1 MTKEEALAR
10 LTASR
15 QALHQAIQ
23 GLSDQEMTQVQVE
36 GEWTVKDVIGH
47 VSSWEETLLGPLGRY
62 ADGQPFE
69 VQVIEDYLA
78 WNDEQA
84 ARKRNVPLREILDES
99 AAVRQEL
106 ASAASR
112 LSGEQWEQPELF
124 PWGERGTLTQALSG
138 LAAHE
143 MEHVRAIR
151 RWRED

>member
-1 MTKEEALAR
+1 MTREEALAK

-15 QALHQAIQ
+15 QTLHQAIQ

-47 VSSWEETLLGPLGRY
+47 VSSWEETLLGPLSRY
-62 ADGQPFE
+62 ADGEPFE

-84 ARKRNVPLREILDES
+84 ADKRNVPLSEVLDKS

-106 ASAASR
+106 VSAASR
-112 LSGEQWEQPELF
+112 LSGEQWEQQELF
-124 PWGERGTLTQALSG
+124 PWGERGTLTQALNG

-151 RWRED
+151 RWRGD

>member
-1 MTKEEALAR
+1 MTKERALAR

-47 VSSWEETLLGPLGRY
+47 VSSWEETLLEPLGRY
-62 ADGQPFE
+62 ASGGPFE
-69 VQVIEDYLA
+69 VQVIQDYLA

-84 ARKRNVPLREILDES
+84 AGKRNVPLSEILDEL

-106 ASAASR
+106 VSGASR
-112 LSGEQWEQPELF
+112 LSGEQWQQRELF
-124 PWGERGTLTQALSG
+124 PWGERGTLIQALSG

-151 RWRED
+151 RWRND